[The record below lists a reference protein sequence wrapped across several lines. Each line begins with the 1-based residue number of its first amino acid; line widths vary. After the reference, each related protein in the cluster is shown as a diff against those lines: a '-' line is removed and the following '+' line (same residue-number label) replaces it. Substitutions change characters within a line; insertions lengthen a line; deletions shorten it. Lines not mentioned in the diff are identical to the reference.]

1 MQMKFMQMRQMQ
13 LAFMYTAFDLVLTF
27 IQKMK
32 TLKAKRKKPSLQQ
45 HMKSIFQ
52 MLFLYCVVAFFF
64 LFEKYMAVWNNLY

>member
-32 TLKAKRKKPSLQQ
+32 TLKAKRKTFFAATYEKHFSNVVYG
-45 HMKSIFQ
+45 I
-52 MLFLYCVVAFFF
+52 VAFFL
-64 LFEKYMAVWNNLY
+64 LFEKYMAVRNNLYQ